1 MVVESFANVIAMSMI
16 STDSR
21 PIKIAIIA
29 GEVSGDILGARL
41 IQSLKK
47 HYPNAVFEGIAGDEM
62 QQAGCESLYP
72 MALLSIMGYAEV
84 LPRLPKLLKMRKQ
97 LIQRWKEN
105 PPDLMIGIDAPD
117 FNLKIEK
124 ILHQAGI
131 TTAHYVSP
139 SVWAW
144 KEGRVKK
151 MQGAMDLMLTLFPF
165 EVDFYNKHNVP
176 AEFVGHPL
184 ADEIPLEANQL
195 VARKELGLNELG
207 LNEKGFILAI
217 LPGSREG
224 EINKLAPDFIKGAK
238 ALQQR
243 HSDWQF
249 IVPMVNNKLEQ
260 QFDEI
265 KQKLAPDLVIT
276 YINGQSR
283 VVMEAAD
290 QILMAS
296 GTAVLEGM
304 LVGRPMV
311 AAYRVAP
318 LTARIIRLFK
328 LIKSKYFTLP
338 NNLADDFLVPELIQ
352 EQLTPE
358 NIVLEIEKQF
368 NQSPQQQENVLSRFK
383 EIHLQLKLNAS
394 ERAAK
399 ALYNLIEQKRSNN

>member
-1 MVVESFANVIAMSMI
+1 MSKPAI
-16 STDSR
+16 NSSPLT
-21 PIKIAIIA
+21 IAIIA
-29 GEVSGDILGARL
+29 GEISGDLLGARL

-47 HYPNAVFEGIAGDEM
+47 HYPNATFEGIAGDEM
-62 QQAGCESLYP
+62 QQAGCQSLYP
-72 MALLSIMGYAEV
+72 MELLSIMGYAEV
-84 LPRLPKLLKMRKQ
+84 LSRLPKLLKTRKA
-97 LIQRWKEN
+97 LIQRWKAN

-124 ILHQAGI
+124 TLYHAGI

-139 SVWAW
+139 SIWAW

-165 EVDFYNKHNVP
+165 EVDFYKKHNVP

-184 ADEIPLEANQL
+184 ADEIPLEPNQL
-195 VARKELGLNELG
+195 AARQKLSLQEQ
-207 LNEKGFILAI
+207 GFILAV
-217 LPGSREG
+217 LPGSRQG
-224 EINKLAPDFIKGAK
+224 EINKLAPDFIKGANL
-238 ALQQR
+238 LQKK
-243 HSDWQF
+243 HPDWQF
-249 IVPMVNNKLEQ
+249 VVPMVNKKLEQ

-265 KQKLAPDLVIT
+265 KQSIAPELVIT

-304 LVGRPMV
+304 LLGRPMV

-318 LTARIIRLFK
+318 FTAHIIRFFK

-338 NNLADDFLVPELIQ
+338 NNLADDYLVPELIQ
-352 EQLTPE
+352 EELSPE
-358 NIVLEIEKQF
+358 NIVLEVEKQLH
-368 NQSPQQQENVLSRFK
+368 QSAEAREEILTRFK
-383 EIHLQLKLNAS
+383 EIHLQLKQNAS
-394 ERAAK
+394 ERAAL
-399 ALYNLIEQKRSNN
+399 ALYNLIERNRGNNNA

>member
-1 MVVESFANVIAMSMI
+1 MI

-21 PIKIAIIA
+21 SLTIAIIA

-41 IQSLKK
+41 IESLKK
-47 HYPNAVFEGIAGDEM
+47 HYPNATFEGIAGAEM
-62 QQAGCESLYP
+62 QQAGCTSLYP
-72 MALLSIMGYAEV
+72 MDYLSVMGYAEV
-84 LPRLPKLLKMRKQ
+84 LPRLPTLLKTRKA
-97 LIQRWKEN
+97 LIQRWKTN

-124 ILHQAGI
+124 VLYQAGI

-139 SVWAW
+139 SIWAW

-165 EVDFYNKHNVP
+165 EVAFYNKHNVP

-184 ADEIPLEANQL
+184 ADEIPLEPNQWA
-195 VARKELGLNELG
+195 AREKLGLIES
-207 LNEKGFILAI
+207 GFVLAI
-217 LPGSREG
+217 LPGSRQG

-243 HSDWQF
+243 HPDWQF
-249 IVPMVNNKLEQ
+249 VVPMVNKKLEQ

-265 KQKLAPDLVIT
+265 KQKLAPNLVIT
-276 YINGQSR
+276 VVNGQSR
-283 VVMEAAD
+283 MVMEAAD

-304 LVGRPMV
+304 LIGRPMV

-318 LTARIIRLFK
+318 FTAGIIRLFK

-338 NNLADDFLVPELIQ
+338 NNLADDYLVPELIQ
-352 EQLTPE
+352 EELTPE
-358 NIVLEIEKQF
+358 NIVLEVEKQF
-368 NQSPQQQENVLSRFK
+368 NQSEPQQEKVLSRFK
-383 EIHLQLKLNAS
+383 EIHLQLKQNAS
-394 ERAAK
+394 ERAAL
-399 ALYNLIEQKRSNN
+399 ALYHLIKRKRKNNNA